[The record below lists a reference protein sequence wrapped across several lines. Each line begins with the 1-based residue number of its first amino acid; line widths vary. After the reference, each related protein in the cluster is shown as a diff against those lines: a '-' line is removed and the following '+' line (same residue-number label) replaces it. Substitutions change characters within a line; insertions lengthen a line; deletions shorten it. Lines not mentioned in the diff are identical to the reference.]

1 MCGITGIRD
10 FEGRPVAVRELRAM
24 CGAMVHRGPDDEGY
38 YVGPGIG
45 LAMRR
50 LSIIDLEGGHQ
61 PIANEDQTVWAVL
74 NGEIYNYRELRDEL
88 EQRGH
93 VFATSS
99 DTEVIVHLY
108 EEQGARCVEK
118 LRGMFA
124 IAVWDTRARTLLLA
138 RDRLGI
144 KPLYYAQLGSRLL
157 WASELKVL
165 LAQGEVERSIDWQSL
180 CFFLTFQYTSQDQS
194 IVAGIRKLEP
204 GCVLV
209 ATEGRQVSITRYWE
223 PRFVP
228 DRSRSVEATAERLRE
243 LLEESVRLH
252 LMSDVPLGAFL
263 SGGLDSSSVVA
274 TMARLMDKPVQTF
287 SIGFTEPAF
296 DERRFAR
303 RVAQEL
309 GTQHHELV
317 VEADA
322 LRFIDDLAW
331 HLDEPL
337 GDASAIPTYVVSRMA
352 SEHVKVV
359 LSGDGG
365 DELFGGYD
373 KYLVEQRERLR
384 DPFTRPL
391 AAMFAA
397 LASALPEGATG
408 RRFLGHH
415 ALSGAERYLD
425 AGTVFTIEAQRK
437 LLHDDVLSMMQLA
450 QPGRA
455 ACARLA
461 RGGGHWLSS
470 LQRLDLEGYLPLDV
484 LTKVDRMSMACSI
497 ETRVPLLDHVLVDFV
512 ATIPSEQHLKN
523 ATGKAIFKR
532 AMRGVLPDEII
543 DRPKQG
549 FGVPLAHWFR
559 GNLGG
564 FVRDVLLGETC
575 RKRGIFRPS
584 YVEKLVQL
592 HEGGRNLDMQLWTLV
607 SFELWCRAF
616 LDSSTRRQPTRVPDL
631 PARHVQ
637 EAVAS

>member
-10 FEGRPVAVRELRAM
+10 FEGRPVAPADLRAM

-38 YVGPGIG
+38 YLGSGVG

-50 LSIIDLEGGHQ
+50 LAIIDLQGGHQ
-61 PIANEDQTVWAVL
+61 PIANEDRSVWAVL
-74 NGEIYNYRELRDEL
+74 NGEIYNYRELRAEL

-93 VFATSS
+93 VFATAS

-124 IAVWDTRARTLLLA
+124 IAVWDERSRTLLLA

-144 KPLYYAQLGSRLL
+144 KPLYYAQVGSRFL
-157 WASELKVL
+157 WASELKSL
-165 LAQGEVERSIDWQSL
+165 LALEEVRRSIDWQSL
-180 CFFLTFQYTSQDQS
+180 CFLLAFQHTSQDQS
-194 IVAGIRKLEP
+194 IVAGVRKLEP
-204 GCVLV
+204 GCLLV
-209 ATEGRQVSITRYWE
+209 ASPGRELRIERYWA

-228 DRSRSVEATAERLRE
+228 DHTRSEDATAARLRE
-243 LLEESVRLH
+243 LLEESVRIH

-287 SIGFTEPAF
+287 SIGFSEAAF

-303 RVAQEL
+303 RMAREL

-317 VEADA
+317 VEPDA
-322 LRFIDDLAW
+322 LRFVDDLAW

-337 GDASAIPTYVVSRMA
+337 GDASAIPTYLVSRLA

-373 KYLVEQRERLR
+373 KYRVEQRERRR

-391 AAMFAA
+391 ASLLAA
-397 LASALPEGATG
+397 VATALPEGATG
-408 RRFLGHH
+408 RRFLRHH
-415 ALSGAERYLD
+415 SLSGADRYVD
-425 AGTVFTIEAQRK
+425 AGTVFPIEAQRK
-437 LLHDDVLSMMQLA
+437 LLHDDVLSMMRLEE
-450 QPGRA
+450 PGRDA
-455 ACARLA
+455 VARLG
-461 RGGGHWLSS
+461 RSNGHWLSP

-512 ATIPSEQHLKN
+512 TTIPSAEHLRN

-532 AMRGVLPDEII
+532 AMRGILPDEII

-559 GNLGG
+559 GDLGG
-564 FVRDVLLGETC
+564 FLREVLLGETC
-575 RKRGIFRPS
+575 RERGIFRPS
-584 YVEKLVQL
+584 YVEKLIRM
-592 HEGGRNLDMQLWTLV
+592 HEGGRDLDMQLWTLV
-607 SFELWCRAF
+607 SFELWCRMF
-616 LDSSTRRQPTRVPDL
+616 LDGRTRRQP
-631 PARHVQ
+631 ARTSDSSVDHVQ
-637 EAVAS
+637 VACAP